1 MSSNPS
7 AGTVERQRVDVDVVC
22 VGFGPA
28 MAGFLTTLSKK
39 MVSEDGSPVVEST
52 VMPGMPPQVVCYE
65 RADDIGFGVSGV
77 VTQGRGLRESFPGIE
92 ASSIPLAADVTE
104 EKVIYLLD
112 PHGASRRSLP
122 LRGADAAIRAFGG
135 LLPFKNDSLELPWTP
150 DFLHKKGGFVFSL
163 GQLMQWVGA
172 QVQGTGTVQ
181 IWPGT
186 PVAGAIIE
194 ADGVIGVRLLDQ
206 GVEKGGAAAEGFM
219 PGMDIHA
226 ALTVV
231 GDGPVG
237 GVGMQLDDHFGL
249 PEGHHLR
256 DWALGMKFVVDL
268 PETSDLKPGLVLH
281 TLGYPEPEIFG
292 FLYVHPDRVA
302 SLGIFVP
309 SWFDNP
315 ARTAYRYLQ
324 HWMMHPR
331 IWPLVNGGRIRSWG
345 AKSLGESGARGEPH
359 LVGNGYARIGE
370 GSGSTN
376 VLTGSG
382 VDEAWTTG
390 TQLAESVLEIL
401 KSKEAFTRE
410 NLSRTYVRRRR
421 ESWVEREGRVAEKS
435 RDGFQRGVVTGLIGM
450 ALAGL
455 TQGRF
460 TLGTIPRRPYERLTS
475 LEEYYEGRITPVELD
490 QLRRRCTE
498 KGSSLQD
505 ALMDRCGWPS
515 IPMDGQLLIS
525 QQDALLLGGKVQAP
539 PGYAD
544 HVVFQKPGICG
555 QCGEKVCIEM
565 CSGQAI
571 QPGNGGVPSFDRE
584 KCVHCG
590 ACYWNCSRPDPS
602 NPERMMVSFRPG
614 TGGLHSA
621 EN

>member
-77 VTQGRGLRESFPGIE
+77 VTQGRGLRESFPGLQ

-249 PEGHHLR
+249 PEGHHVR

>member
-1 MSSNPS
+1 
-7 AGTVERQRVDVDVVC
+7 
-22 VGFGPA
+22 
-28 MAGFLTTLSKK
+28 
-39 MVSEDGSPVVEST
+39 
-52 VMPGMPPQVVCYE
+52 
-65 RADDIGFGVSGV
+65 
-77 VTQGRGLRESFPGIE
+77 
-92 ASSIPLAADVTE
+92 
-104 EKVIYLLD
+104 
-112 PHGASRRSLP
+112 
-122 LRGADAAIRAFGG
+122 
-135 LLPFKNDSLELPWTP
+135 
-150 DFLHKKGGFVFSL
+150 
-163 GQLMQWVGA
+163 
-172 QVQGTGTVQ
+172 
-181 IWPGT
+181 
-186 PVAGAIIE
+186 
-194 ADGVIGVRLLDQ
+194 
-206 GVEKGGAAAEGFM
+206 
-219 PGMDIHA
+219 
-226 ALTVV
+226 
-231 GDGPVG
+231 
-237 GVGMQLDDHFGL
+237 
-249 PEGHHLR
+249 
-256 DWALGMKFVVDL
+256 
-268 PETSDLKPGLVLH
+268 
-281 TLGYPEPEIFG
+281 
-292 FLYVHPDRVA
+292 
-302 SLGIFVP
+302 
-309 SWFDNP
+309 
-315 ARTAYRYLQ
+315 
-324 HWMMHPR
+324 
-331 IWPLVNGGRIRSWG
+331 
-345 AKSLGESGARGEPH
+345 
-359 LVGNGYARIGE
+359 
-370 GSGSTN
+370 
-376 VLTGSG
+376 

-401 KSKEAFTRE
+401 KSKEGFTRE

>member
-77 VTQGRGLRESFPGIE
+77 VTQGRGLRESFPGLQ

-401 KSKEAFTRE
+401 KSKEGFTRE

>member
-77 VTQGRGLRESFPGIE
+77 VTQGRGLRESFPGLQ

-112 PHGASRRSLP
+112 PHGASRRSLL

-401 KSKEAFTRE
+401 KSKEGFTRE